1 MQKIM
6 ITLYHLWLSPGCRKV
21 RLLLGEKK
29 LEFNMQIE
37 KTWRRDPEF
46 LALNPTGDVPVIVD
60 EDGTKVCGSQVI
72 CEYLDEMYGEPSLI
86 GTGAVERAEVR
97 RLISWFDEK
106 FQDEVIH
113 NLVTEKIM
121 KRFLGLGEPN
131 SNAIRAG
138 HKNIRT
144 HLNYID
150 WLVDRRS
157 WLAGD
162 AMSLAD
168 LTAAAHLSCVDY
180 LGDVPWAD
188 HPNSKDWYVRVKSR
202 PAFRSLLGDHIPG
215 APPPPHYAD
224 LDF

>member
-1 MQKIM
+1 M

-21 RLLLGEKK
+21 RLLMGEKK

-37 KTWRRDPEF
+37 KTWRREADF
-46 LALNPTGDVPVIVD
+46 LALNPTGEVPVIVD

-72 CEYLDEMYGEPSLI
+72 CEYLDEMYGTLSLI
-86 GTGAVERAEVR
+86 GTGAVERAETR
-97 RLISWFDEK
+97 RLIEWFDVK
-106 FQDEVIH
+106 FQDEVIQ
-113 NLVTEKIM
+113 NLVNEKIM

-138 HKNIRT
+138 HKNIHI
-144 HLNYID
+144 HLSYID
-150 WLVDRRS
+150 WLVDRRK

-162 AMSLAD
+162 ELSLAD
-168 LTAAAHLSCVDY
+168 LAAAAHLSCVDY

-188 HPNSKDWYVRVKSR
+188 HPSAKDWYAKVKSR
-202 PAFRSLLGDHIPG
+202 PSFRGLLADHIPG